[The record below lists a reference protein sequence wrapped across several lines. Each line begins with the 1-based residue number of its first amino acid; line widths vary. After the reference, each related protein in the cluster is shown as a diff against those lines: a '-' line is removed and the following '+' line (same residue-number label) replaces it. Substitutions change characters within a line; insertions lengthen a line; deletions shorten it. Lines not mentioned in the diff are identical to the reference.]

1 MAIICLA
8 LQLFLYIM
16 FARVI
21 FSYFPITP
29 GSVFESINNFLRM
42 VTDPILV
49 PLRRV
54 LPPVRMGGMGI
65 DLSPMV
71 VFFGIIIIR
80 PIIGC

>member
-1 MAIICLA
+1 MPIICLA
-8 LQLFLYIM
+8 LQLLLYVV

-49 PLRRV
+49 PLRRA

-71 VFFGIIIIR
+71 VFLAILIIR
-80 PIIGC
+80 PVIGC